1 MADSPY
7 TTSVWRSFKWGAWW
21 HCGSIAFG
29 SFIIALITFIR
40 ILFEYIIYQYEQVGN
55 KENPVYKCLKC
66 CIRYVLWCLDED
78 TGGSEMTPKSL
89 QGFLTE
95 NDKKMEKE
103 RKFTKVDDNAD
114 KS

>member
-1 MADSPY
+1 MMMLGKGTIMGLSTYLTYLVVSETAPDVQQPLIPAFVVLIVSY
-7 TTSVWRSFKWGAWW
+7 FV
-21 HCGSIAFG
+21 GSIFLSVF
-29 SFIIALITFIR
+29 SFSCTALLHCFI
-40 ILFEYIIYQYEQVGN
+40 
-55 KENPVYKCLKC
+55 
-66 CIRYVLWCLDED
+66 LDED